1 MNEIK
6 ELLENE
12 ATRRVIKGMKNN
24 EYLKVADNLYLSE
37 TYQTNYGKILFF
49 YPVVN
54 NDVWDMPAFGLVC
67 YKNLVEYFDAIEV
80 EGLRKFV
87 KILER
92 R

>member
-6 ELLENE
+6 ELLKDE
-12 ATRRVIKGMKNN
+12 ATRRVLIGVKSN
-24 EYLKVADNLYLSE
+24 EHLKVANNLYLSK
-37 TYQTNYGKILFF
+37 TYQTNYAKILFF

-54 NDVWDMPAFGLVC
+54 NEVWDMPAFGLVC
-67 YKNLVEYFDAIEV
+67 YSNLVEYFDAIEV